1 VPLGIE
7 IPDAEQL
14 DPGLQQLL
22 LRRQQRRQLDIA
34 RVQLDFDDRL
44 PDDLKLYKTEVF
56 DGEGYSVI
64 IGRGIAEPRQEFL
77 AVRKHPLAIGGDQ
90 HGQPFHP
97 SLLASRRAPLRLS
110 NPKGGIV
117 NI

>member
-1 VPLGIE
+1 VPLRIE

-22 LRRQQRRQLDIA
+22 LRRQERRQLDIA

-44 PDDLKLYKTEVF
+44 PDNLKLDETEVF

-64 IGRGIAEPRQEFL
+64 ISGAASPSRARNSSLFGNTHSPSGVTSMVSRSTQASSQRG
-77 AVRKHPLAIGGDQ
+77 
-90 HGQPFHP
+90 
-97 SLLASRRAPLRLS
+97 APLRLS
-110 NPKGGIV
+110 NRKGKRV

>member
-64 IGRGIAEPRQEFL
+64 IGRGIAEPRQKFL

-97 SLLASRRAPLRLS
+97 SLLAAQRAVLRLS
-110 NPKGGIV
+110 NRKGGIV